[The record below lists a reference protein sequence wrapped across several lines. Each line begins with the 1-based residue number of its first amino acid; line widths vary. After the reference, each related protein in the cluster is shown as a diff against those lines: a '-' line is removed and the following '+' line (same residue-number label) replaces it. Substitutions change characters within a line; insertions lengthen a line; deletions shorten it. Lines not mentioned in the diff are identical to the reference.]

1 MKGKDIYMI
10 INKIQNTH
18 FSESEEVILRYILSQ
33 SEAIEPM
40 TIQDIA
46 NATYTSAPLLVRI
59 SKKLGYKGWSDF
71 KKAFLEELHYM
82 FQSQDID
89 ATIPFVEDDDTVT
102 IANNI
107 LTLHSETA
115 EDTRKLLKH
124 DELNKAIT
132 LLNEAE
138 VIDVY
143 AKACYEYTGRL
154 FQNKMHTINK
164 NVLMMSDPILQAA
177 MSNEKHA
184 AIVVSYS
191 GETSRMVKV
200 AHMLKERHTPIVAI
214 TSISQSEL
222 SHLADA
228 ILHISSREMLNTK
241 IADFASTESIN
252 CLFDILYAG
261 IFAKDY
267 NKNLDYKMTIAENID
282 DNFSEYAFIDE
293 DNSKL

>member
-1 MKGKDIYMI
+1 
-10 INKIQNTH
+10 
-18 FSESEEVILRYILSQ
+18 
-33 SEAIEPM
+33 
-40 TIQDIA
+40 
-46 NATYTSAPLLVRI
+46 
-59 SKKLGYKGWSDF
+59 
-71 KKAFLEELHYM
+71 M

-89 ATIPFVEDDDTVT
+89 ATIPFVEDDDVVT

-132 LLNEAE
+132 LLSEAE

-184 AIVVSYS
+184 AVVVSYS

-241 IADFASTESIN
+241 IANFASTESIN

>member
-1 MKGKDIYMI
+1 MI

-89 ATIPFVEDDDTVT
+89 ATIPFVEEDDAVT

-124 DELNKAIT
+124 DELNKAIN
-132 LLNEAE
+132 LLSEAD

-154 FQNKMHTINK
+154 FQNKMQTITR
-164 NVLMMSDPILQAA
+164 MS
-177 MSNEKHA
+177 
-184 AIVVSYS
+184 
-191 GETSRMVKV
+191 
-200 AHMLKERHTPIVAI
+200 
-214 TSISQSEL
+214 
-222 SHLADA
+222 
-228 ILHISSREMLNTK
+228 
-241 IADFASTESIN
+241 
-252 CLFDILYAG
+252 
-261 IFAKDY
+261 
-267 NKNLDYKMTIAENID
+267 
-282 DNFSEYAFIDE
+282 
-293 DNSKL
+293 

>member
-1 MKGKDIYMI
+1 
-10 INKIQNTH
+10 
-18 FSESEEVILRYILSQ
+18 
-33 SEAIEPM
+33 
-40 TIQDIA
+40 
-46 NATYTSAPLLVRI
+46 
-59 SKKLGYKGWSDF
+59 
-71 KKAFLEELHYM
+71 
-82 FQSQDID
+82 
-89 ATIPFVEDDDTVT
+89 
-102 IANNI
+102 
-107 LTLHSETA
+107 
-115 EDTRKLLKH
+115 
-124 DELNKAIT
+124 
-132 LLNEAE
+132 
-138 VIDVY
+138 
-143 AKACYEYTGRL
+143 
-154 FQNKMHTINK
+154 
-164 NVLMMSDPILQAA
+164 MSDPILQAA

-184 AIVVSYS
+184 AVVVSYS